1 MRKTALARLPRC
13 QASSVLLCYHDDGNT
28 QTLSLGQ
35 GESVEKLT
43 GRIFGPG
50 SDTLGQFAWHCS
62 CQEHCHHDGG
72 NLYGHVIATD
82 MMMMMMMMMMVMMMM
97 PRMLLR
103 MLQCPGT
110 PFNVVDLVLQTC
122 SQGSGEAASMNMFS
136 GQALESMQICRCGY
150 DSPKLVEVLLPLEKS
165 LLC

>member
-82 MMMMMMMMMMVMMMM
+82 MMM

-103 MLQCPGT
+103 MLQCPET
-110 PFNVVDLVLQTC
+110 PLNVVDLVLQTC
-122 SQGSGEAASMNMFS
+122 SRGSGEAASMNMFS
-136 GQALESMQICRCGY
+136 GQALESMKICRCGY
-150 DSPKLVEVLLPLEKS
+150 DSPELVEVLLPLEKS
-165 LLC
+165 LRC